1 MLGIM
6 FTLIAVVVL
15 WLAVVRPIDAARASA
30 RERLLEATDRHAA
43 IQAKVKMLKALPRV
57 QASGPAVPLEQ
68 FVGQSAAE
76 AGLSLEREQAQG
88 DDRIDI
94 AIGSVRPIALFSCL
108 AALEGQG
115 VRVDNMS
122 ARPSRSEEH
131 TSELQSLIRIQYAV
145 FCLKKKTKK

>member
-1 MLGIM
+1 MIRRPPGSTRTD
-6 FTLIAVVVL
+6 TLFPYTTL
-15 WLAVVRPIDAARASA
+15 FRS
-30 RERLLEATDRHAA
+30 RLLEATDRHAA

-76 AGLSLEREQAQG
+76 AGLSLERAQAQG

-94 AIGSVRPIALFSCL
+94 AIGSVRPIALFSWL

-115 VRVDNMS
+115 VREIGRAHV
-122 ARPSRSEEH
+122 
-131 TSELQSLIRIQYAV
+131 
-145 FCLKKKTKK
+145 

>member
-1 MLGIM
+1 
-6 FTLIAVVVL
+6 
-15 WLAVVRPIDAARASA
+15 
-30 RERLLEATDRHAA
+30 
-43 IQAKVKMLKALPRV
+43 MLKALPRV

-76 AGLSLEREQAQG
+76 AGLSLERAQAQG

-94 AIGSVRPIALFSCL
+94 AIGSVRPIALFSWL

-122 ARPSRSEEH
+122 ARPSPTAGSVSVQAGVVRGWSEERRGGTEVGSMGESRGETEH
-131 TSELQSLIRIQYAV
+131 Y
-145 FCLKKKTKK
+145 KKK

>member
-1 MLGIM
+1 MLGVM
-6 FTLIAVVVL
+6 FTLSAVVVL
-15 WLAVVRPIDAARASA
+15 WLAVGRPIDAARASA

-76 AGLSLEREQAQG
+76 AGLSLERAQAQG

-94 AIGSVRPIALFSCL
+94 AIGSVRPIALFSWL

-115 VRVDNMS
+115 VRV
-122 ARPSRSEEH
+122 RSEEH
-131 TSELQSLIRIQYAV
+131 TSELQSLMRISYAV
-145 FCLKKKTKK
+145 FCLKKKKKT

>member
-1 MLGIM
+1 M
-6 FTLIAVVVL
+6 FTVSAVGVL
-15 WLAVVRPIDAARASA
+15 WLAGVRPIDAGRCSA

-76 AGLSLEREQAQG
+76 AGLSLERAQAQG

-94 AIGSVRPIALFSCL
+94 AIGSVRPDRKSTRLNS
-108 AALEGQG
+108 
-115 VRVDNMS
+115 S
-122 ARPSRSEEH
+122 H
-131 TSELQSLIRIQYAV
+131 
-145 FCLKKKTKK
+145 